1 MAYRSCKFVLL
12 GQANV
17 GKTAVAL
24 RFLQDKFLEDQPATI
39 GAAFMARIIE
49 LDQDTKVHINL
60 WDTAGSE
67 RYKSIAPMYFRDSDV
82 AIICY
87 DLTRPD
93 TVPRALDF
101 VRAVKE
107 TRNPPLLFVAACK
120 KDLVSEPYLM
130 PESLREYACDDH
142 IHLLSAK
149 KNLGVHALFAQIAEK
164 LVRDKRIKEYPM
176 DKDVVHL
183 TAKPETTT
191 LCHPRCH
198 F

>member
-1 MAYRSCKFVLL
+1 MLSCKVVIL

-39 GAAFMARIIE
+39 GAAFMARNIE
-49 LDQDTKVHINL
+49 LDQDTKVHVNL
-60 WDTAGSE
+60 WDLAGSE

-93 TVPRALDF
+93 TVPRALEF
-101 VRAVKE
+101 VRVVKE
-107 TRNPPLLFVAACK
+107 TRNPPLLYIAGCK

-130 PESLREYACDDH
+130 PESLRDYACDDH

-149 KNLGVHALFAQIAEK
+149 KNIGVHALFEQMAEK
-164 LVRDKRIKEYPM
+164 LVRDKRIETYRM
-176 DKDVVHL
+176 QKDVVRL
-183 TAKPETTT
+183 TSFPEPETTT